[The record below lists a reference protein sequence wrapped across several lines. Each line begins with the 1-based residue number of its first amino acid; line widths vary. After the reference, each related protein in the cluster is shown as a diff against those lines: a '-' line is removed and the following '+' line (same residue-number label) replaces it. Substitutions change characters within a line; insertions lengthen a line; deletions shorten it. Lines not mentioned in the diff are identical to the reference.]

1 LEFAVAGIDD
11 ERLDFSTAGT
21 SPIKEARQAIDDGKN
36 KLDEMT
42 RRRLSSVLVT
52 PMFPPFTKPNIK
64 IKFDDGLVLAVS
76 PADADAIRELMQ
88 GRLEGQHIMLSRAP
102 DNEHVM
108 VTLEDRK

>member
-1 LEFAVAGIDD
+1 MAGIDD
-11 ERLDFSTAGT
+11 GKHKR
-21 SPIKEARQAIDDGKN
+21 DDA
-36 KLDEMT
+36 T

-64 IKFDDGLVLAVS
+64 IKFDDGLVLAMS
-76 PADADAIRELMQ
+76 PADATKVRELMD
-88 GRLEGQHIMLSRAP
+88 GDLEGKHIMLSRAP